1 MNQKNTYDKWSEWYN
16 FDQIYDYN
24 GPIDTSGSSTS
35 DEIRTWNGL
44 TGPLHTDNGF
54 RLRSYTYPKAS
65 FKKIKLKNKL
75 SDFPCALNKGD
86 TGVYWIKIEV
96 KNDRWDYIGECAENI
111 WGIHKRFMDHFSKI
125 AGFVYPFRIQMKDTE
140 KFKEMRDYL
149 NKQLDTSLPDF
160 FNKNV
165 KLAFVKVEKK
175 GKETEFIQKI
185 AKIEGMAM
193 QAYKNRY
200 KRFPKLNKTDET
212 KGTEGMERLF

>member
-1 MNQKNTYDKWSEWYN
+1 
-16 FDQIYDYN
+16 
-24 GPIDTSGSSTS
+24 
-35 DEIRTWNGL
+35 
-44 TGPLHTDNGF
+44 
-54 RLRSYTYPKAS
+54 
-65 FKKIKLKNKL
+65 
-75 SDFPCALNKGD
+75 
-86 TGVYWIKIEV
+86 
-96 KNDRWDYIGECAENI
+96 
-111 WGIHKRFMDHFSKI
+111 
-125 AGFVYPFRIQMKDTE
+125 MKDTE

-212 KGTEGMERLF
+212 KGTEGMEKLF